1 MEPGAVFGR
10 EAEEEAG
17 PVVFEVEEESAFF
30 SIGTGAFEDDAAGKG
45 GLSGNEGAVTG
56 ESGDDFVPEFG
67 VVEVRGEGGES
78 LVLEEGGIGEVE
90 GAAMPAGG

>member
-1 MEPGAVFGR
+1 MRG
-10 EAEEEAG
+10 
-17 PVVFEVEEESAFF
+17 
-30 SIGTGAFEDDAAGKG
+30 D
-45 GLSGNEGAVTG
+45 EGAVTG

-67 VVEVRGEGGES
+67 VVEVRGEEGES